1 MPKLTWFY
9 WIKEFQGAW
18 PFYDTGALDT
28 QAVAGDR
35 GKPTAPWPGA
45 QALELGRA
53 AHCAGTLKLWGASLQ
68 ALQLPRVRAP
78 KLDSAQAII
87 YRNL

>member
-9 WIKEFQGAW
+9 WIKEFQAREVLYLEENAPGYLGAW
-18 PFYDTGALDT
+18 PLYAHTGALDT

-45 QALELGRA
+45 QALERGRA
-53 AHCAGTLKLWGASLQ
+53 AHCAGTLKLWGSSSQ
-68 ALQLPRVRAP
+68 A
-78 KLDSAQAII
+78 
-87 YRNL
+87 